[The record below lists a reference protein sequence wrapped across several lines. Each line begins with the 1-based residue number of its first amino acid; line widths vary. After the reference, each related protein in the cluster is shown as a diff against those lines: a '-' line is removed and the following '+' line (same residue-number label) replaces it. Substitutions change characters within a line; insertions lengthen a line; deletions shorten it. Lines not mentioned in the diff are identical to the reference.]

1 MKLIKTLKSLPLTIA
16 TAVLVTAVPLPE
28 ATPFFGADAAYAMQS
43 AKPKNKQKT
52 RKVPAMSLKFHKKVT
67 KAQEAMD
74 IGDLITAKQVLEAAL
89 LSRKINDYE
98 RATIWQFRAMVAFE
112 EEDTAGTINAYE
124 KILTF
129 KDSIPVAL
137 EMNITYGLAQLY
149 FSDEKYD
156 KALRYAQK
164 WEAAIDPTLIS
175 VSHMVFIAQLHYTRS
190 DFPNAVNY
198 IYRAINTA
206 EGLDTVE
213 VKENWYGLAL
223 SAHWEQSE
231 YKKVRDV
238 LEILLINWPKPVYW
252 IQLAGVY
259 QELGEEQTSF
269 SITEAA
275 YKQGFL
281 DDKEAQLVQI
291 AQIQIAR
298 DAPIKCAWILEKA
311 FKEDRVEQSG
321 KNNLTLG
328 QCYMQAG
335 EYAKS
340 IKPLTIAAKEDA
352 DADLWFQI
360 GQVEM
365 QLDNLSK
372 AIIAFDKTLDSLDD
386 SKNKKSAD
394 KRFAATMMRGQAL
407 TELKRFKEAKSA
419 FSSAHKM
426 SKKAKKRKSVRQWR
440 AYLKGE
446 EAREKMLAGG

>member
-1 MKLIKTLKSLPLTIA
+1 MNLIKTIKSLPLTIA
-16 TAVLVTAVPLPE
+16 TAAFVAAMPLPA
-28 ATPFFGADAAYAMQS
+28 ATPLVGPDAAFAQQA

-52 RKVPAMSLKFHKKVT
+52 RKVPAMSLKFHKKVQ

-74 IGDLITAKQVLEAAL
+74 IEDLATAKIVLEDAL

-124 KILTF
+124 KILNYRE
-129 KDSIPVAL
+129 SIPVAL

-156 KALRYAQK
+156 QALKYVQK

-175 VSHMVFIAQLHYTRS
+175 VSHMVFISQLHYTRS
-190 DFPNAVNY
+190 DFPQALTY

-206 EGLDTVE
+206 ESLDTVE

-223 SAHWEQSE
+223 SAHWEQNQ
-231 YKKVRDV
+231 YTKVRDV
-238 LEILLINWPKPVYW
+238 LETMLITWPKPIYW

-259 QELGEEQTSF
+259 QELGEENTSF

-281 DDKEAQLVQI
+281 DDKAAQLVQI

-311 FKEDRVEQSG
+311 MKEERVEVSA
-321 KNNLTLG
+321 KNQLTLG
-328 QCYMQAG
+328 Q
-335 EYAKS
+335 
-340 IKPLTIAAKEDA
+340 
-352 DADLWFQI
+352 
-360 GQVEM
+360 
-365 QLDNLSK
+365 LSL
-372 AIIAFDKTLDSLDD
+372 IHI
-386 SKNKKSAD
+386 
-394 KRFAATMMRGQAL
+394 
-407 TELKRFKEAKSA
+407 
-419 FSSAHKM
+419 
-426 SKKAKKRKSVRQWR
+426 
-440 AYLKGE
+440 
-446 EAREKMLAGG
+446 